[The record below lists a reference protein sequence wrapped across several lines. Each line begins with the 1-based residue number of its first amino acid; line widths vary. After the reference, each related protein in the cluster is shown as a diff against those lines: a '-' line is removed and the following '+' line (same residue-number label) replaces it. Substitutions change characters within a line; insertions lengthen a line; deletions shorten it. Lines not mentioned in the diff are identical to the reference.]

1 MFLSRSFEAFHDG
14 VLLDDFSELLDPIP
28 AYDHSVDFAL
38 VARCRNCGPRAACP
52 KKDRLVAL
60 GRINR
65 IVLLYIPSTRIAVS
79 IRPGQ
84 ASGVGTSER

>member
-38 VARCRNCGPRAACP
+38 VARMVVSPILAGNIYGGAATVGRVRRVP
-52 KKDRLVAL
+52 KRTVWW
-60 GRINR
+60 
-65 IVLLYIPSTRIAVS
+65 P
-79 IRPGQ
+79 
-84 ASGVGTSER
+84 